1 MNKQRLKEKIKSF
14 LNKHHTVLL
23 PDLLYEELVY
33 VDRESEINKEDFER
47 LLIMNRFLRESY
59 TGENDIDGGYTEYE
73 RYFASVKKNYPD
85 IWREMIEKEYGEHW
99 KKIYNPSLSSKKQKQ
114 IGKIYLSIDKKD
126 LANFA
131 FELLSKIAFKPNQI
145 DDYNFKIN
153 NGEQG
158 NRTDNLVI
166 YLYSPEDLDK
176 YLEII
181 AAILRNSPQI
191 IINESHLLGEEV
203 QKGVVVVS
211 GEDHGKVSFSY
222 IICRQIC
229 KLVQNGVSLDYIAD
243 SVHQKLALSN
253 NLHKH

>member
-14 LNKHHTVLL
+14 LNEHHTVLL
-23 PDLLYEELVY
+23 PNLLYEELI
-33 VDRESEINKEDFER
+33 DADSESDINKEDFER
-47 LLIMNRFLRESY
+47 LLILNRFLRESY

-85 IWREMIEKEYGEHW
+85 IYREMIEKEYGEHW
-99 KKIYNPSLSSKKQKQ
+99 KKIYNPNLCFNNKKQ

-131 FELLSKIAFKPNQI
+131 FELLSQIAFKPNQI

-166 YLYSPEDLDK
+166 YLYSHEDLYK

-181 AAILRNSPQI
+181 AAILRYFPQI
-191 IINESHLLGEEV
+191 RINESHLFGEEV

-211 GEDHGKVSFSY
+211 GEDEGRISISS
-222 IICRQIC
+222 IICRYIC
-229 KLVQNGVSLDYIAD
+229 ELVQKGVSLDDIVD